1 MEQVKKTKGKKRTLP
16 RIKDL
21 PKLFIQTYHLWNR
34 NSPFRLGAVIAYYA
48 VLSLPGLLVV
58 VINTVGAIWGTD
70 IVQGEI
76 YEQIEDAIGTN
87 AAQGVATIVENS
99 QEDGRTVIST
109 IIGIAVLVFGA
120 TGVFYQLQISINE
133 IWSVK
138 VDPDAGFLKVVRD
151 RAVSLAFV
159 MVIIFLLMISF
170 VASTAITLMSNYLS
184 SIWEPGWVV
193 MAQILEFSLSTVIL
207 GSLFILIFKYM
218 PDVKLDYRT
227 VWLGGLITGVLFN
240 IGKFLLSIYFG
251 EADPGSTYGAAGSLV
266 LVLLWVSYSCLIL
279 FFGTAF
285 TRVFAEFYGYN
296 IHPAKHALLIQEKEV
311 ILEKGKD
318 LPDTED

>member
-1 MEQVKKTKGKKRTLP
+1 METKSKKSGKKRTLP
-16 RIKDL
+16 RLKDL
-21 PKLFIQTYHLWNR
+21 PKLFIETYHLWNR
-34 NSPFRLGAVIAYYA
+34 NNPWRLGAVIAYYA

-58 VINTVGAIWGTD
+58 VINTVGAVWGAD

-109 IIGIAVLVFGA
+109 IIGVAVLVFGA

-138 VDPDAGFLKVVRD
+138 VDPDAGYLKIIRD

-159 MVIIFLLMISF
+159 MVIIFLLIISF

-184 SIWEPGWVV
+184 SIWEPGWVI

-207 GSLFILIFKYM
+207 GALFILIFKYM
-218 PDVKLDYRT
+218 PDVKLDFRT

-285 TRVFAEFYGYN
+285 TRVFAEFYGYT
-296 IHPAKHALLIQEKEV
+296 IHPSKHALLVQDKQV
-311 ILEKGKD
+311 VLEKGID
-318 LPDTED
+318 IPDSED